1 MVESRAKVTNKAFKR
16 LVIALCVMMPAL
28 IIVWVISNPPTADME
43 GFHWVQTSNQSDW
56 EVNLPEQQGFN
67 AVILVDLHNQVTL
80 RKTKKVQSLLIARNG
95 KLVFEQYYPVRSSAD
110 GTPMPMY
117 FPPSPDTYHQMRSVT
132 KTITSTLI
140 GNLLYQQAIPSK
152 DISLFDYYQD
162 EVVADTVRKQPI
174 TIRHALDFNSGLDWN
189 EWGAYPSDAME
200 MWLSKDPYQYIFYK
214 PMAYQVS
221 EVCVYQGAMSVL
233 LGGVV
238 EKITGMSLRQ
248 YAEQALFHPLGIS
261 HYDWFA
267 HEVTGEYLGS
277 SGLYL
282 RSRDLAKLGQLYLN
296 KGVWNGLR
304 IFTEEWAEAS
314 LKPKGKFWTNKAIEY
329 GHNWWFPF
337 ITVDGERL
345 TIAGMRGF
353 GGQEMFI
360 IPELKLVITM
370 TSGAF
375 IGQDEDY
382 PFELIVDY
390 ILPSLGIKKA
400 KYIS

>member
-1 MVESRAKVTNKAFKR
+1 MDGKKGGVVVF
-16 LVIALCVMMPAL
+16 LGVFFPVCFIAG
-28 IIVWVISNPPTADME
+28 IILKPPTVDME
-43 GFHWVQTSNQSDW
+43 GFRWTQTSNQNDW
-56 EVNLPEQQGFN
+56 EVTLPKQEGFSDE
-67 AVILVDLHNQVTL
+67 ILVDLHKQVTL

-117 FPPSPDTYHQMRSVT
+117 YPPSPDTYHQMRSVT

-152 DISLFDYYQD
+152 DVPLFDYYQD
-162 EVVADTVRKQPI
+162 EVVADVERKRPI
-174 TIRHALDFNSGLDWN
+174 TIRHALDFNSGLDWS
-189 EWGAYPSDAME
+189 EWGAYPSDAMG
-200 MWLSKDPYQYIFYK
+200 MWLSQDPYQYIFDK
-214 PMAYQVS
+214 QMAYQPN
-221 EVCVYQGAMSVL
+221 EVFVYQGAMSVL

-238 EKITGMSLRQ
+238 ENITGMNLRQ
-248 YAEQALFHPLGIS
+248 YAEQALFTPLGIN

-296 KGVWNGLR
+296 KGEWHGQR
-304 IFTEEWAEAS
+304 IFSENWADAS
-314 LKPKGKFWTNKAIEY
+314 LQPRGKFWPNKAIEY
-329 GHNWWFPF
+329 GHNWWFPL
-337 ITVDGERL
+337 ISVDGERL
-345 TIAGMRGF
+345 TVAGMRGF

-382 PFELIVDY
+382 PFKLIVDY

-400 KYIS
+400 KYIGFL